1 MAEKRDF
8 YEVLGVP
15 KGCSEDEIKKAYRK
29 LAKKYHPDV
38 NPGDKDA
45 ERKFKEVG
53 EAYEVLSDKDK
64 RTRYDQFG
72 HAGVDPSYNAGA
84 GPGGFTGGFED
95 LGDLFGSFFGSS
107 FGFGGSTRT
116 RNPNDP
122 IRGGDVNISLGLS
135 FAEAALGVKKQITI
149 SRMESCDDCGGSG
162 AAAGTRPD
170 TCPDCGGTGQVRI
183 SQRTPF
189 GVMQSVRTCGRCG
202 GSGKVIRE
210 PCKSCT
216 GSGRVKKQRTIEISV
231 PAGIDSGQTFQL
243 RAQGDH
249 GRNGG
254 PAGDLNITVSIR
266 PDPLF
271 ERDGYDVWCDIPI
284 TYAQAA
290 LGDEIVVPT
299 LEGRV
304 KYTVPEGTQPGTVF
318 RLKNRGIPFLNGRGK
333 GDQYV
338 RVGVE
343 VPQNLNAKQKDCLR
357 EFEKLIGDKNYEKRG
372 GFFKKIR
379 DFLGAEES

>member
-290 LGDEIVVPT
+290 LGDEIVVPHPGGEGQIYRSRGNSAGHRVP
-299 LEGRV
+299 LEKSRDPVFERPRQGRPV
-304 KYTVPEGTQPGTVF
+304 RPGGCGGAPKSQRQAKRLPE
-318 RLKNRGIPFLNGRGK
+318 RI
-333 GDQYV
+333 
-338 RVGVE
+338 
-343 VPQNLNAKQKDCLR
+343 
-357 EFEKLIGDKNYEKRG
+357 
-372 GFFKKIR
+372 
-379 DFLGAEES
+379 